1 MLTRHVRYPPTF
13 MVTRPVWVA
22 RDLLKNHRSGFADAY
37 LQGLDGIEIGASAAN
52 DFRLRT
58 VNVDMAENE
67 IYRQEQLR
75 LCGRVIPVD
84 VVIPADDALPFD
96 DGSYDFVLAS
106 HVIEHMPDP
115 VGTLR
120 DWARIARRY
129 VFLVVPHRDRT
140 FDRNRPLTPVDELL
154 ERHANGFRSQ
164 EDRHWSV
171 WTAESFLEL
180 CRAIGLSVREYQD
193 PDDKIGNGFA
203 VLIDVSG
210 ESNGEAPRKRD
221 PPAPHW
227 RLVHRIAFSRS

>member
-1 MLTRHVRYPPTF
+1 MLTPDVRYPRMF
-13 MVTRPVWVA
+13 IATRPLWVA

-58 VNVDMAENE
+58 VNVDKAENQ
-67 IYRQEQLR
+67 IYREEQLK
-75 LCGRVIPVD
+75 LCGRVTPVD
-84 VVIPADDALPFD
+84 VVVPADDVLPFD

-115 VGTLR
+115 VATLR

-140 FDRNRPLTPVDELL
+140 FDRSRPLTTVDELL
-154 ERHANGFRSQ
+154 DRHSHGFRSG

-180 CRAIGLSVREYQD
+180 CRAIGLSVLEYQD

-203 VLIDVSG
+203 VLIDASVEG
-210 ESNGEAPRKRD
+210 NDD
-221 PPAPHW
+221 PPRRREPPPPYW
-227 RLVHRIAFSRS
+227 RLVNRISLARP